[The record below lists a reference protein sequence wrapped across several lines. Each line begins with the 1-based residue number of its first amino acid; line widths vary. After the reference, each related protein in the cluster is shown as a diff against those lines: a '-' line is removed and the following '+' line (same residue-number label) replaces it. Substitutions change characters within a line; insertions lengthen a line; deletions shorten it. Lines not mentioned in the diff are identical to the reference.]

1 MSCRLLSFLKAKTC
15 LWFVSVEFNI
25 NVPVLWVGS
34 ETVSCGLLL
43 WMARICMDSN
53 SQKLGQLFQVLV
65 LCVKKGS
72 KIVMASYSWWKL
84 LDIFFIASV
93 ARFVFGLSQQVMTYA
108 RDKAPSIFNPFIY
121 PAFRNSLWQEH
132 KWFCILIIAKEKKAI
147 SKLREPYLMPGS
159 CFFFRCTNRGSNQRF
174 DQRICGICGN
184 DCWKLWL
191 VNWSGEAEVSFLSHW
206 VYPKSLKSRQY
217 LKIVFLLAT

>member
-1 MSCRLLSFLKAKTC
+1 MKVAWYLLHSFTGAFCVWLKPPSNEWLMHKTD
-15 LWFVSVEFNI
+15 
-25 NVPVLWVGS
+25 
-34 ETVSCGLLL
+34 
-43 WMARICMDSN
+43 RIEP
-53 SQKLGQLFQVLV
+53 
-65 LCVKKGS
+65 
-72 KIVMASYSWWKL
+72 
-84 LDIFFIASV
+84 
-93 ARFVFGLSQQVMTYA
+93 

-132 KWFCILIIAKEKKAI
+132 KWFCSFIIAKEKKAI

-191 VNWSGEAEVSFLSHW
+191 VNWSGEAEVSFLSHR